1 MIAKT
6 SEWVVKFNS
15 LSRIS
20 DIEVHVIHRIRV
32 IITHTLELLSSLIYI
47 TQSTD
52 YENFVKKWKKTN
64 IKSEG
69 NPLTHWG
76 RVTHI
81 CVIKLTVI
89 GSDNGL
95 SPGRRQA
102 IIWTNDGILF
112 FSYFE
117 IPNKFQWNLKRNS
130 SIFIHENAFAN
141 VVCAMA
147 PILSRPQCI
156 TLTCHWPCGNQF
168 ILSLRFTY
176 STSG

>member
-20 DIEVHVIHRIRV
+20 DIEVHVIHSIRV

-52 YENFVKKWKKTN
+52 YENFVKKWIKTN

-95 SPGRRQA
+95 SPGRCQA

-112 FSYFE
+112 LVISKFRINFSE
-117 IPNKFQWNLKRNS
+117 
-130 SIFIHENAFAN
+130 
-141 VVCAMA
+141 
-147 PILSRPQCI
+147 ILSEIHPFSFMKMHLQMSSAQWRQFCLGLNVLRWLVI
-156 TLTCHWPCGNQF
+156 GCDNQF